1 MSVVREFS
9 KELQRAELS
18 REWIEDALSHK
29 WVMATLTVVPS
40 AVLFFLIVVLP
51 ITWAFVSAFYKIP
64 VYSPNWEWAG
74 LENFQ
79 IIFSDPDFYASFWRN
94 LIFAGG
100 SIFVHVVAGTGFA
113 VLLNRD
119 FRFNNIAMPIGMM
132 PYLVPSVILGFI
144 ALWMGNQSFGIINQI
159 LLWTGV
165 ISPDGM
171 IAWFTADGTL
181 AMFSL
186 IITNSWKFSIFVTIL
201 VLARLQSIPE
211 DLYEAAKMSGASR
224 YQLFRDITFPNI
236 KNVLFIVIL
245 IRGVWNFNK
254 FDIIWVLTGGG
265 PVDATTT
272 LPIYAYEMAFLSHR
286 LGRASAVS
294 VVLFGVLSLA
304 AIVYFHV
311 AEPSKE
317 VRVE

>member
-1 MSVVREFS
+1 MSVVRRFS
-9 KELQRAELS
+9 EGIRSTELS
-18 REWIEDALSHK
+18 RDSIEDFLSNR

-51 ITWAFVSAFYKIP
+51 ITWAFLSSFYTIP
-64 VYSPNWEWAG
+64 VYNPQWEWAG
-74 LENFQ
+74 LENFRT
-79 IIFSDPDFYASFWRN
+79 IFTDPLFYESFWRN
-94 LIFAGG
+94 IIFAGW
-100 SIFVHVVAGTGFA
+100 SIAVHVVVGTGFA

-119 FRFNNIAMPIGMM
+119 YKFSNLAMPIGMM

-144 ALWMGNQSFGIINQI
+144 GLWMGNQSFGIINQM
-159 LLWTGV
+159 LLWAGL
-165 ISPDGM
+165 ISRDGM
-171 IAWFTADGTL
+171 IAWFTADKTL

-186 IITNSWKFSIFVTIL
+186 VVTNSWKFSVFVTIL
-201 VLARLQSIPE
+201 VLARLQSIPH
-211 DLYEAAKMSGASR
+211 DLYEAAKMSGATP

-272 LPIYAYEMAFLSHR
+272 LPIYAFEMAFLSHR

-294 VVLFGVLSLA
+294 VVLFGVLSLF
-304 AIVYFHV
+304 AIVYFKV